1 MATII
6 ARIVAS
12 TRVLRPLRG
21 RGSLSRVTAKRHRR
35 KTIRPAPLALLLGAA
50 LLASL
55 YLAWR
60 LLAAADFLYPL
71 WYDVAEIGAHIDE
84 FAPRNRY
91 RDRFGDTDRAAR
103 EAAFA
108 AIARAIRDDARGLAA
123 LTYTDATGRSRTL
136 LRPPEIVHLQDVAR
150 LVSTLERA
158 GLIACA
164 LVAGMLVWLRRRRIS
179 LPGFGR
185 LLGWTGAG
193 VAATALL
200 VLVIG
205 ARKVFYQFHV
215 WIFPDDHQWF
225 FYYQES
231 LMSTLMKAPVLFGY
245 IAAVLVA
252 LAVVLLAALLAL
264 AGRVTRSP
272 SA

>member
-1 MATII
+1 
-6 ARIVAS
+6 
-12 TRVLRPLRG
+12 
-21 RGSLSRVTAKRHRR
+21 VTPERHRR
-35 KTIRPAPLALLLGAA
+35 RPIRPVPLALLLGAT

-84 FAPRNRY
+84 FAPQNRY

-108 AIARAIRDDARGLAA
+108 AIARGIRDDARGLEA
-123 LTYTDATGRSRTL
+123 LTYTDAEGRSRTL

-158 GLIACA
+158 GLVACL
-164 LVAGMLVWLRRRRIS
+164 LVAGMLVWLRRRGTR
-179 LPGFGR
+179 LPGVRR

-193 VAATALL
+193 VAAAILL

-205 ARKVFYQFHV
+205 PRRVFYQFHV
-215 WIFPDDHQWF
+215 WVFPQEHQWF

-245 IAAVLVA
+245 IAAVLIA
-252 LAVVLLAALLAL
+252 LAVALLAALLAL
-264 AGRVTRSP
+264 AARVTRSP
-272 SA
+272 PAA